1 MEDFGAASAAAAPGE
16 CPGTFSFDFSSALV
30 TMEGGAEAAEA
41 ADRLVCSSLLR
52 AAEEE
57 VAAPA
62 AASEADT
69 EAEAGSASGMS
80 SAAEAAAEGSSSS
93 RGPLGSCREKT
104 KFYKNIA
111 KISFKC
117 YITCRH
123 FGGL

>member
-1 MEDFGAASAAAAPGE
+1 MEDFGAASAPAAPGE

-69 EAEAGSASGMS
+69 EAEAGSASGTS

-93 RGPLGSCREKT
+93 SGPLGSCRENK
-104 KFYKNIA
+104 
-111 KISFKC
+111 KIVIKILQRFFFRML
-117 YITCRH
+117 YY
-123 FGGL
+123 L